1 MLEIVTSTVPA
12 VLTAVATWFLAR
24 RKTNAEAKMAELD
37 AAKTA
42 ATFYQNLLDDASR
55 RLDMAITTIDK
66 QDIKIKL
73 LIEEIERLTDELKKY
88 KQLNGKQP

>member
-1 MLEIVTSTVPA
+1 MNEALMSLI
-12 VLTAVATWFLAR
+12 TAVVTAAVTWLLTR
-24 RKTNAEAKMAELD
+24 RKTNAEAKLAELD

-55 RLDMAITTIDK
+55 RLDTAISTIDK

-73 LIEEIERLTDELKKY
+73 LIEEIERLTDELKRY
-88 KQLNGKQP
+88 KQLK

>member
-1 MLEIVTSTVPA
+1 MNEALMSLI
-12 VLTAVATWFLAR
+12 TAVVTAAVTWFLSR
-24 RKTNAEAKMAELD
+24 RKTNAEAKLAELD

-55 RLDMAITTIDK
+55 RLDTAISTIDK

-73 LIEEIERLTDELKKY
+73 LIEEIERLTDELKRY
-88 KQLNGKQP
+88 KQLK